1 MESIE
6 EIYQKA
12 VALKNGS
19 RSLLIFT
26 LLTAI
31 LSGMAGE
38 GRAQTF
44 AEWFKQGSTQKKY
57 LLQQIAALQVFSSY
71 LRQGYRVAHQ
81 GLGSISNSLTSEHG
95 LHADYY
101 NSLKVANPAVRYS
114 PQVKEILQWQ
124 ADILTAFS
132 ALTRLAS
139 LSPDEQSY
147 LASVQAAVLKD
158 CDKEISTLQSMLS
171 DGKLQMSD
179 ADRLALLNKIH
190 SGMADNYR
198 FSIRFTNQA
207 RLFAAQRMREQAD
220 IVNSKKLHGIN

>member
-1 MESIE
+1 M
-6 EIYQKA
+6 
-12 VALKNGS
+12 
-19 RSLLIFT
+19 
-26 LLTAI
+26 
-31 LSGMAGE
+31 
-38 GRAQTF
+38 
-44 AEWFKQGSTQKKY
+44 
-57 LLQQIAALQVFSSY
+57 
-71 LRQGYRVAHQ
+71 
-81 GLGSISNSLTSEHG
+81 
-95 LHADYY
+95 
-101 NSLKVANPAVRYS
+101 
-114 PQVKEILQWQ
+114 
-124 ADILTAFS
+124 
-132 ALTRLAS
+132 TRLAS

>member
-12 VALKNGS
+12 GALKNGS

-26 LLTAI
+26 LLTGI

-38 GRAQTF
+38 AHAQTF

-71 LRQGYRVAHQ
+71 LRQGYQVAHQ
-81 GLGSISNSLTSEHG
+81 GLGSISKSLTTEHG
-95 LHADYY
+95 LHAGYY
-101 NSLKVANPAVRYS
+101 SSLKVANPAVRTS

-132 ALTRLAS
+132 ALARLAGM
-139 LSPDEQSY
+139 SPDEQRY
-147 LASVQAAVLKD
+147 LASVQAAVLQD
-158 CDKEISTLQSMLS
+158 CDEEISTLQGILS

-179 ADRLALLNKIH
+179 AERLALLNKIH
-190 SGMADNYR
+190 GGMADNYR
-198 FSIRFTNQA
+198 FSVSFTNQA
-207 RLFAAQRMREQAD
+207 RLYAAQRLREQAD
-220 IVNSKKLHGIN
+220 IVNSKKLHSIN